1 MIAEYRNRTEFLA
14 WKDLGIRVIYT
25 KKELGNVM
33 KMSFSDLQKELLL
46 PCEMIIHGK
55 QTHSSHVAVIEGTE
69 QNYFDNNDGFVTRRK
84 DVILY
89 TKYADCMPVF
99 LLDRKNTVISVV
111 HSGWKGS
118 FQKIACKALE
128 KMCQSY
134 NTKTEDIEVLFGVG
148 ISPKHYEVG
157 KEFLEQFQTAFS
169 SEMIW
174 KSFQKEGDKYYY
186 DNQEFISQSLLEA
199 GVKPENIFRN
209 TLCSFEGNY
218 HSYRRDR
225 EQAGRN
231 GAFIYFEK

>member
-1 MIAEYRNRTEFLA
+1 MIAEYKNRTEFLA

-33 KMSFSDLQKELLL
+33 EMPLSLLEKELNL
-46 PCEMIIHGK
+46 PPKRIITGK
-55 QTHSSHVAVIEGTE
+55 QSHSDHIAIIREKE
-69 QNYFDNNDGFVTRRK
+69 IFYFQDNDGFITDRK
-84 DVILY
+84 DIILY

-99 LLDRKNTVISVV
+99 LLDTRNMVISVV

-118 FQKIACKALE
+118 FQKIGCKALE

>member
-1 MIAEYRNRTEFLA
+1 MIVEYKNRTEFLA
-14 WKDLGIRVIYT
+14 WKDFGIRVIYT
-25 KKELGNVM
+25 KKEFGNVM
-33 KMSFSDLQKELLL
+33 KMSLSDLQKELSL
-46 PCEMIIHGK
+46 PSGTVIHGK
-55 QTHSSHVAVIEGTE
+55 QTHSSHITVIEKTE
-69 QNYFDNNDGFVTRRK
+69 QNYFEDNDGFVTGRK

-99 LLDRKNTVISVV
+99 LLDSKQKIIAVV

-128 KMCQSY
+128 KMCQY
-134 NTKTEDIEVLFGVG
+134 YKTEIENIEVLFGVG
-148 ISPKHYEVG
+148 ISSKHYEVG
-157 KEFLEQFQTAFS
+157 KVFLEQFQSVFS

-174 KSFQKEGDKYYY
+174 KSFQKKGDKYYY
-186 DNQEFISQSLLEA
+186 DNQEFISQNLLEM

-209 TLCSFEGNY
+209 TLCSFEGDY